1 MKQKVMF
8 DWKAPVFG
16 LLCAIL
22 LNTVWLWSAIFPG
35 LIQNYQAP

>member
-16 LLCAIL
+16 LLCAVL
-22 LNTVWLWSAIFPG
+22 LNTMGLWSAVFPRF
-35 LIQNYQAP
+35 IQNY